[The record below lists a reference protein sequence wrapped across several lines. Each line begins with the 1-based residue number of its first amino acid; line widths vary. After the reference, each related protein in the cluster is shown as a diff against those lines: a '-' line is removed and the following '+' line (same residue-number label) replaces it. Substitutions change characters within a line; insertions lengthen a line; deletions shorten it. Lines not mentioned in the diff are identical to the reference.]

1 MRILLLAVAEL
12 LPDGVQAH
20 DKVFDLHYTLLRIDL
35 ADGVQQF
42 GQEQHMWG
50 MVLRTDNLLEVVL
63 EATNTGE
70 CLYQRVDETS
80 VPIVIDS
87 SEFVAG

>member
-35 ADGVQQF
+35 YNRMVD
-42 GQEQHMWG
+42 
-50 MVLRTDNLLEVVL
+50 VLRMVFNSSVR
-63 EATNTGE
+63 NSICGE
-70 CLYQRVDETS
+70 WSFELIICWRLSWKPRTLAS
-80 VPIVIDS
+80 ACI
-87 SEFVAG
+87 SELMKQVFP